1 MILRQSKRLN
11 LCADVKPPP
20 VDHQRQS
27 DWKLRCSL
35 RWNYSLSLGF
45 TLTTK
50 RTRIAHVA
58 LVEIHV
64 SFRQIGSVNHRT
76 GPAEVQVDVQIKF
89 LGRDGGAQFLERR
102 LRRLTTLETPQNLPT
117 VSNAVR
123 S

>member
-58 LVEIHV
+58 FVEIHV
-64 SFRQIGSVNHRT
+64 SFRQIGGVNHRA
-76 GPAEVQVDVQIKF
+76 GHAEIQVDVQLKLLRRNGSTKLF
-89 LGRDGGAQFLERR
+89 ERR
-102 LRRLTTLETPQNLPT
+102 ARRLTALEAP
-117 VSNAVR
+117 
-123 S
+123 